1 MNVAKVRIA
10 LVLALTAFVMSIA
23 GRIRAEQGPPAPSP
37 QAVADSRAVAATHR
51 SRTLA
56 ALLQV
61 ALHGFFGMSYLLAG
75 LIALGLAAIGILA
88 GFFVRPASARV
99 T

>member
-1 MNVAKVRIA
+1 MTAGFVVIVVRW
-10 LVLALTAFVMSIA
+10 LRF
-23 GRIRAEQGPPAPSP
+23 R
-37 QAVADSRAVAATHR
+37 HR
-51 SRTLA
+51 WYLLTLA

-75 LIALGLAAIGILA
+75 LIALVLAAVGILA